1 MGALCAA
8 RDGADL
14 LDEARDCGGIE
25 ARLAEGA
32 PLRQACDENE
42 SEVYSVAMSAYLH
55 LALCLLLFQTASP
68 AKVSRDFRWDWRN
81 SQELIAVAQ
90 SLRNVKITDA
100 ERAAIATAIE
110 EQIRAN
116 MADFE
121 IDSEGQLEK
130 AALDTRVKTID
141 LNRDGTSEVV
151 AQAMVG
157 CGATGNCS
165 LWVFQKTAHGYKL
178 LLDGFGQT
186 FTIQRASTKGFRD
199 IVVAEHDSASESG
212 LTVYRYKDGQYHDVA
227 CYDANWAPLE
237 DGVVH
242 QLKEPRIT
250 PSPCD
255 PK

>member
-1 MGALCAA
+1 MGALCGA
-8 RDGADL
+8 RVLTDL
-14 LDEARDCGGIE
+14 FDEERDWAHIE
-25 ARLAEGA
+25 ARLADGA
-32 PLRQACDENE
+32 PLRQARDWKGI
-42 SEVYSVAMSAYLH
+42 EVYSMAMSAYFR

-68 AKVSRDFRWDWRN
+68 VRVSRSFHWNWRN

-90 SLRNVKITDA
+90 SLRDA
-100 ERAAIATAIE
+100 KASESEKKAIAAAIE

-121 IDSEGQLEK
+121 IDSESQLEK
-130 AALDTRVKTID
+130 AALDTRVKMID

-165 LWVFQKTAHGYKL
+165 LWIFQKTAHGYKL

-199 IVVAEHDSASESG
+199 IVVAEHDSAFESG
-212 LTVYRYKDGQYHDVA
+212 LTVYRYKDGQYR
-227 CYDANWAPLE
+227 
-237 DGVVH
+237 DGLVTTQTGRH
-242 QLKEPRIT
+242 SKTGLFIN
-250 PSPCD
+250 
-255 PK
+255 